1 MRISDWSSECALPIC
16 PPDFRRSFR
25 ALEEI
30 DEFAIRRPLRSDR
43 VGQSGFSENSAHPR
57 NDLKDQIPPFI
68 QDLRCG
74 TRTDIHNKQLQPICV
89 GYRISLT
96 NLKGDLPPI
105 RRQRDE
111 VVSWVREGRT
121 NVSKGRKINGFEW
134 PILCAASYLRGVADS
149 RVERR
154 RCRPRRQAQKYRRQR
169 RSN

>member
-1 MRISDWSSECALPIC
+1 MRLLLMCIHTRGFILVSFFFFFKQKTAYEVRISDWSSDVC
-16 PPDFRRSFR
+16 S
-25 ALEEI
+25 
-30 DEFAIRRPLRSDR
+30 SD
-43 VGQSGFSENSAHPR
+43 
-57 NDLKDQIPPFI
+57 L
-68 QDLRCG
+68 
-74 TRTDIHNKQLQPICV
+74 
-89 GYRISLT
+89 
-96 NLKGDLPPI
+96 LPPI

>member
-105 RRQRDE
+105 RD
-111 VVSWVREGRT
+111 
-121 NVSKGRKINGFEW
+121 RK
-134 PILCAASYLRGVADS
+134 S
-149 RVERR
+149 RRMNS
-154 RCRPRRQAQKYRRQR
+154 
-169 RSN
+169 SN